1 MEKPKKSIFVYLIG
15 IYLFLVQS
23 VITAPFR
30 QISKEYLASTGN
42 VNYQNNQIMFLISIL
57 MIILLVQIIRYKK
70 VFFYIGSIFFILSS
84 IWIIYL
90 IFVVYKKYFTWIDI
104 VLIINICCSIFLLNK
119 RSIEKCNLYTEYYK
133 QKKQI
138 KEMQKKS

>member
-1 MEKPKKSIFVYLIG
+1 MEKPKKIIFVYLIG

-70 VFFYIGSIFFILSS
+70 VFFILSS

-90 IFVVYKKYFTWIDI
+90 IFVVYKKYFTWVDI

>member
-30 QISKEYLASTGN
+30 QISKEYVASTGN
-42 VNYQNNQIMFLISIL
+42 VNYQNNQIMLLISIL

-70 VFFYIGSIFFILSS
+70 VFFILE
-84 IWIIYL
+84 
-90 IFVVYKKYFTWIDI
+90 VY
-104 VLIINICCSIFLLNK
+104 FLF
-119 RSIEKCNLYTEYYK
+119 
-133 QKKQI
+133 
-138 KEMQKKS
+138 

>member
-1 MEKPKKSIFVYLIG
+1 MTVLLLRVIGKLEMIFFLKTEKYHLIG

-57 MIILLVQIIRYKK
+57 IASIVALIVGAILEARYR
-70 VFFYIGSIFFILSS
+70 
-84 IWIIYL
+84 
-90 IFVVYKKYFTWIDI
+90 
-104 VLIINICCSIFLLNK
+104 N
-119 RSIEKCNLYTEYYK
+119 
-133 QKKQI
+133 
-138 KEMQKKS
+138 